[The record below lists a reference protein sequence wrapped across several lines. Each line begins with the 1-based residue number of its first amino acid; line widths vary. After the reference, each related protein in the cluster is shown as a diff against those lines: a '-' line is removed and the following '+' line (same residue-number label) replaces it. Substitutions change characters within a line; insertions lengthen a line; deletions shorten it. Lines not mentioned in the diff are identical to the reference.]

1 MTQSKPPALAT
12 WMLEHLLWGGRNE
25 ALAGDLLEEFQR
37 RRSVAWYWRQ
47 VTGAILASF
56 SNELRADWVMVW
68 TILFTTVWAYSL
80 YSISIFGW
88 PVPMGVL
95 SRLDHYLT
103 AHGYYGTFIWYLA
116 SDVFLYAIPFL
127 LRVVAPLGI
136 YLVGAR
142 NMNRRAFLRGLC
154 AAILLTAALVMLPFQ
169 PVLDFLSTHGLAYY
183 WVQLWKVYEVAVM
196 RQFIP
201 LIAAMWVAQ
210 SRKKEIARPAI
221 IAS

>member
-1 MTQSKPPALAT
+1 MTESKPPALAS
-12 WMLEHLLWGGRNE
+12 WMLDHLLCGGSNE
-25 ALAGDLLEEFQR
+25 ALAGDLHEEFQR

-47 VTGAILASF
+47 VIGAILASF
-56 SNELRADWVMVW
+56 ANEVRADWVMVW

-80 YSISIFGW
+80 YAIPILAW
-88 PVPMGVL
+88 PVPTGVL

-103 AHGYYGTFIWYLA
+103 AHGYYGTFVWYLV
-116 SDVFLYAIPFL
+116 SDVFLYAMPFL

-142 NMNRRAFLRGLC
+142 RMNVRAFTRGLC
-154 AAILLTAALVMLPFQ
+154 AAVLLAAVLAMAPFQ
-169 PVLDFLSTHGLAYY
+169 PVLDFLSVHGLAYY
-183 WVQLWKVYEVAVM
+183 WVQLWKLYEVTVM
-196 RQFIP
+196 RQLIP

-210 SRKKEIARPAI
+210 SGKKIVQPGV